1 MVPPQYRYNESV
13 WETSN
18 PQLCVALLIVH
29 LDYLY
34 SGFLIERMLTQDGQM
49 TKTCLLATSA
59 KLLSGVLEFVQQQ
72 HCYPELRERFTWMVR
87 SRPCILTAS

>member
-18 PQLCVALLIVH
+18 PLLCVALLIVH

-34 SGFLIERMLTQDGQM
+34 SGFLIERIPTQDGQND
-49 TKTCLLATSA
+49 
-59 KLLSGVLEFVQQQ
+59 
-72 HCYPELRERFTWMVR
+72 
-87 SRPCILTAS
+87 